1 MTIPKG
7 PTTITTSTKSGSRSV
22 SSIASSPRWSYAWH
36 ICLLSIIALQWL
48 LLTVLLYSRDHQGA
62 QVEASLHDNSA
73 SLTSKESFLSS
84 GQLKS
89 SRDYKIALQN
99 QPKAVLDL
107 SNSTATVLSTGDTSM
122 MATGTETRKFPGVA
136 ATIIFRAPRWFYL
149 RYTLMIHNALQ
160 NIPADWALQIFIN
173 EKWVEKEGLLD
184 WHPGLVRLMNSENN
198 PRIIVTPLPEY
209 LLQGKPKQIMV
220 HPWFWNKMVAD
231 KVLLFSGNGAFCGN
245 HPESVW
251 SMLST
256 TDYCAAPWSRHDG
269 NGGNAGTHSYRNRTA
284 MLEVLQHHQE
294 NNKGSGGDVDVV
306 KEMLDMNLKGLSS
319 FRVASVDQTMQFGGA
334 SNLSVGDALTSVPL
348 AISGTKANMMYKQR
362 DSLLKHCPELKMI
375 FPSLHEPSCFGAHPV
390 KDTCQATI
398 CAMQEPLPRGGC

>member
-7 PTTITTSTKSGSRSV
+7 PTTITTSTKSGSRTV
-22 SSIASSPRWSYAWH
+22 SSIATSSRWSHAWH
-36 ICLLSIIALQWL
+36 FCLLSIIALQWL
-48 LLTVLLYSRDHQGA
+48 LLTVLLNSRYHQKVV
-62 QVEASLHDNSA
+62 QVESLNDNPASLN
-73 SLTSKESFLSS
+73 SKESASS
-84 GQLKS
+84 PRQLDS
-89 SRDYKIALQN
+89 SRENKIAKQN
-99 QPKAVLDL
+99 QPNAAV
-107 SNSTATVLSTGDTSM
+107 VLSDDGDTSNT
-122 MATGTETRKFPGVA
+122 ATGIETRPFPGVA

-173 EKWVEKEGLLD
+173 EKWAEKEGLLH
-184 WHPGLVRLMNSENN
+184 WHPGLVRLMNSKNN

-209 LLQGKPKQIMV
+209 LLQGKPKQILID
-220 HPWFWNKMVAD
+220 PWFWNTLVAD

-245 HPESVW
+245 HPEAVW
-251 SMLST
+251 SMLTT
-256 TDYCAAPWSRHDG
+256 TDYCGAPWPRHDG

-284 MLEVLQHHQE
+284 MLEVLQYHQQ
-294 NNKGSGGDVDVV
+294 NNKKGSGGDIDVV
-306 KEMLDMNLKGLSS
+306 EEMMEMNLKGLSS
-319 FRVASVDQTMQFGGA
+319 FRVATPDQTMQFGGA

-348 AISGTKANMMYKQR
+348 AISGTQAGLMYKQR

-398 CAMQEPLPRGGC
+398 CAMQEPLPKAGC

>member
-7 PTTITTSTKSGSRSV
+7 PTTITTSTKSSSRSV
-22 SSIASSPRWSYAWH
+22 SSIATSPRWSHAWH
-36 ICLLSIIALQWL
+36 ICLLLIIALQWL
-48 LLTVLLYSRDHQGA
+48 LLTVLLYSRDRQGV
-62 QVEASLHDNSA
+62 QVESLHDNSA
-73 SLTSKESFLSS
+73 SINSKENFLSS

-99 QPKAVLDL
+99 QPNAVFEF
-107 SNSTATVLSTGDTSM
+107 SNSTATVLSNGDTP
-122 MATGTETRKFPGVA
+122 ATATDTETRKFPGVA

-198 PRIIVTPLPEY
+198 PRVIVTPLPEY

-220 HPWFWNKMVAD
+220 DPWFWKTMVAD

-251 SMLST
+251 SMLPT

-284 MLEVLQHHQE
+284 MLQVLQHHEE
-294 NNKGSGGDVDVV
+294 NNKGSGGDVDIV

-334 SNLSVGDALTSVPL
+334 SNLSVGDALPSVRL
-348 AISGTKANMMYKQR
+348 AISRTKANMLYKQR
-362 DSLLKHCPELKMI
+362 DSLLKHCHELKRI
-375 FPSLHEPSCFGAHPV
+375 FPSLHEPSCFGAHLV

-398 CAMQEPLPRGGC
+398 CSMQEPLPRRGC